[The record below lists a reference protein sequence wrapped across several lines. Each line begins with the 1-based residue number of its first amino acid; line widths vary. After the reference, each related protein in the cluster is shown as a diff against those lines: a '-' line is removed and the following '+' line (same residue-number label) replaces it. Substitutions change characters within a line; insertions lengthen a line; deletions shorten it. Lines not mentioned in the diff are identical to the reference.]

1 MVVYNIRLGY
11 DGSPNGI
18 HGVGGVLDIP
28 PPGCSPPCGAKGWLP
43 GNRVRSVPG
52 STILA
57 TAVGSWRR
65 SQRRQRSSAESCL
78 NQDEERIYA
87 KELSDEA
94 EWPCATKEA

>member
-43 GNRVRSVPG
+43 GNRVRPVSWEYDPCDYAGIRGDVPG
-52 STILA
+52 DA
-57 TAVGSWRR
+57 NAA
-65 SQRRQRSSAESCL
+65 QRSL
-78 NQDEERIYA
+78 V
-87 KELSDEA
+87 
-94 EWPCATKEA
+94 